1 LDMEE
6 PVVILD
12 GLTYTYAGSE
22 TPAIKDID
30 LTVRPGE
37 FVTITGP
44 SGCGKSTLSFCLTGF
59 IPHSFDGVMEGKATI
74 GGSDTRSCTPGELA
88 GIVGLVQQ
96 DPESQLCTLKV
107 IDEIAFG
114 PENICLPSDEI
125 KERVDWALSAVGLSG
140 LTERAVHT
148 LSGGEKQRLAIA
160 SVLAMRPQ
168 LLILDEPTANLD
180 PRGCREVLTVIK
192 KLHQEL
198 KTAIIV
204 IEHRLQYLLPFSDRL
219 ILIEDGKIT
228 SDHRPHQF
236 HRFYPTIKAKDNKET
251 GSSHSA
257 QKSPHDD
264 GGHRGL
270 FPLQGEGSLALKSAD
285 GADSADKEQFSDA
298 HKGFPSSDGA
308 AVEAGMSSL
317 KDVNSQMPDDGSMQ
331 QEPSPVHSLL
341 SVEDITVKYEQ
352 KTALNR
358 ISFSLYPGETVAVM
372 GDNGCGKTTLLNV
385 LLGIHKPDQ
394 GQVYFDGE
402 EITGCGV
409 TKRAQEMGLTSQ
421 NPNHQ
426 LFERTV
432 IREASL
438 HSQFLARDLEHS
450 LERVEQLLDEFDL
463 ASYREQVPFALSLG
477 EKKRLTLVSVLAYQ
491 PRILLLDEP
500 LVGQDQERLELLLDT
515 LSEHRRQGGLT
526 VMVCHEPLVVE
537 SCCQRVLFFDQG
549 NLILDCPTEEAFA
562 ELARKGR
569 DEYLPQSYYSS
580 GNTGGAMMGT

>member
-204 IEHRLQYLLPFSDRL
+204 IEHRLQPL
-219 ILIEDGKIT
+219 
-228 SDHRPHQF
+228 
-236 HRFYPTIKAKDNKET
+236 
-251 GSSHSA
+251 SS
-257 QKSPHDD
+257 
-264 GGHRGL
+264 
-270 FPLQGEGSLALKSAD
+270 GE
-285 GADSADKEQFSDA
+285 
-298 HKGFPSSDGA
+298 
-308 AVEAGMSSL
+308 
-317 KDVNSQMPDDGSMQ
+317 
-331 QEPSPVHSLL
+331 
-341 SVEDITVKYEQ
+341 
-352 KTALNR
+352 R
-358 ISFSLYPGETVAVM
+358 
-372 GDNGCGKTTLLNV
+372 TLL
-385 LLGIHKPDQ
+385 
-394 GQVYFDGE
+394 
-402 EITGCGV
+402 
-409 TKRAQEMGLTSQ
+409 
-421 NPNHQ
+421 
-426 LFERTV
+426 
-432 IREASL
+432 
-438 HSQFLARDLEHS
+438 
-450 LERVEQLLDEFDL
+450 
-463 ASYREQVPFALSLG
+463 
-477 EKKRLTLVSVLAYQ
+477 
-491 PRILLLDEP
+491 
-500 LVGQDQERLELLLDT
+500 
-515 LSEHRRQGGLT
+515 
-526 VMVCHEPLVVE
+526 
-537 SCCQRVLFFDQG
+537 
-549 NLILDCPTEEAFA
+549 
-562 ELARKGR
+562 
-569 DEYLPQSYYSS
+569 
-580 GNTGGAMMGT
+580 

>member
-1 LDMEE
+1 MEE

-22 TPAIKDID
+22 APSLNDIN
-30 LTVRPGE
+30 LSVRPGE

-44 SGCGKSTLSFCLTGF
+44 SGCGKSTLAFCLTGF
-59 IPHSFDGVMEGKATI
+59 IPHSFEGVMEGKVVI
-74 GGSDTRSCTPGELA
+74 GGRDTRSCTPGELA
-88 GIVGLVQQ
+88 GIAGLVQQ

-114 PENICLPSDEI
+114 PENICLPPDEI
-125 KERVDWALSAVGLSG
+125 KRRVDWALSAVGLSG
-140 LTERAVHT
+140 LTDRAVHT

-219 ILIEDGKIT
+219 VIIEDGKIT
-228 SDHRPHQF
+228 GDQQP
-236 HRFYPTIKAKDNKET
+236 HRFHHYYPTFKVKDNQEI
-251 GSSHSA
+251 GSA
-257 QKSPHDD
+257 NP
-264 GGHRGL
+264 
-270 FPLQGEGSLALKSAD
+270 KSAPAS
-285 GADSADKEQFSDA
+285 GLSAILNK
-298 HKGFPSSDGA
+298 P
-308 AVEAGMSSL
+308 
-317 KDVNSQMPDDGSMQ
+317 
-331 QEPSPVHSLL
+331 LL
-341 SVEDITVKYEQ
+341 SVEDITVKYEE

-358 ISFSLYPGETVAVM
+358 ISFALYPGETVAVM

-385 LLGIHKPDQ
+385 LLGIHKPNQ
-394 GQVYFDGE
+394 GQIYFDGE
-402 EITGCGV
+402 EITGARV
-409 TKRAQEMGLTSQ
+409 TWRAREMGLTFQ

-438 HSQFLARDLEHS
+438 HSQFLARDLDHS

-477 EKKRLTLVSVLAYQ
+477 EKKRLTLVSVLSYQ

-500 LVGQDQERLELLLDT
+500 LVGQDQERLDLLLDAIY
-515 LSEHRRQGGLT
+515 EHRRQGGLT

-549 NLILDCPTEEAFA
+549 NLIFDGPTEEAFD
-562 ELARKGR
+562 ELARRGR
-569 DEYLPQSYYSS
+569 DEYLPRSYYSS
-580 GNTGGAMMGT
+580 ADAKGAMMGS

>member
-317 KDVNSQMPDDGSMQ
+317 KDVNWKTNTL
-331 QEPSPVHSLL
+331 EAAASPP
-341 SVEDITVKYEQ
+341 
-352 KTALNR
+352 A
-358 ISFSLYPGETVAVM
+358 
-372 GDNGCGKTTLLNV
+372 
-385 LLGIHKPDQ
+385 
-394 GQVYFDGE
+394 
-402 EITGCGV
+402 
-409 TKRAQEMGLTSQ
+409 
-421 NPNHQ
+421 
-426 LFERTV
+426 
-432 IREASL
+432 
-438 HSQFLARDLEHS
+438 
-450 LERVEQLLDEFDL
+450 
-463 ASYREQVPFALSLG
+463 
-477 EKKRLTLVSVLAYQ
+477 
-491 PRILLLDEP
+491 IL
-500 LVGQDQERLELLLDT
+500 
-515 LSEHRRQGGLT
+515 
-526 VMVCHEPLVVE
+526 
-537 SCCQRVLFFDQG
+537 
-549 NLILDCPTEEAFA
+549 
-562 ELARKGR
+562 
-569 DEYLPQSYYSS
+569 
-580 GNTGGAMMGT
+580 

>member
-30 LTVRPGE
+30 LTVRSGE

-59 IPHSFDGVMEGKATI
+59 IPHSFDGVMEGKAII

-88 GIVGLVQQ
+88 GIAGLVQQ

-114 PENICLPSDEI
+114 PENICLPPDEI
-125 KERVDWALSAVGLSG
+125 ERRVDWALSAVGLSG

-192 KLHQEL
+192 ELHQEL

-219 ILIEDGKIT
+219 IVIEDGKIT
-228 SDHRPHQF
+228 GDQQSHQF
-236 HRFYPTIKAKDNKET
+236 HHFYPTFKVKDNKET

-257 QKSPHDD
+257 QKSAHDD

-270 FPLQGEGSLALKSAD
+270 SPLQWEGSLSLKSAD
-285 GADSADKEQFSDA
+285 GAVA
-298 HKGFPSSDGA
+298 
-308 AVEAGMSSL
+308 EAGMPSL
-317 KDVNSQMPDDGSMQ
+317 KDVSSGKPDDGSIQ

-341 SVEDITVKYEQ
+341 SVEGITVKYEQ

-358 ISFSLYPGETVAVM
+358 IRFSLYPGETVAVM

-385 LLGIHKPDQ
+385 LLGIQKPDQ
-394 GQVYFDGE
+394 GQIYFDGE
-402 EITGCGV
+402 EITDCGV
-409 TKRAQEMGLTSQ
+409 TKRAQEMGLTFQ

-438 HSQFLARDLEHS
+438 HSQFLARDLDHS
-450 LERVEQLLDEFDL
+450 LERVEQLLGEFDL

-500 LVGQDQERLELLLDT
+500 LVGQDQGRLELLLDT
-515 LSEHRRQGGLT
+515 LLEHRRQGGLT

-549 NLILDCPTEEAFA
+549 NLIFDGPTEEAFA

-569 DEYLPQSYYSS
+569 DEYLPRSYYSS
-580 GNTGGAMMGT
+580 VDAKGAMIGL